1 MNEHYFVRHPESK
14 LSLGVVHAYF
24 RSRLFE
30 FLTASGVFSRTR
42 IDLGTRL
49 LVESMVLPENGLVLD
64 LGCGYGPVGIA
75 AAAFNP
81 NLQVVM
87 TDVNERAVWLARE
100 NAKRNGVENVKVRQ
114 GFLYEPV
121 EDMKFEVVLSNPPIT
136 AGMKTVMPLIEQ
148 APQHLAKEGT
158 LQIVVRSKV
167 SGKRLTNLMAET
179 FGNVKVLARKSGY
192 RVLISKAIKQSG
204 RSNSRR

>member
-81 NLQVVM
+81 NLQVIM

>member
-1 MNEHYFVRHPESK
+1 MKEHYFVRHPESK
-14 LSLGVVHAYF
+14 LSLGVVRAYF

-42 IDLGTRL
+42 IDPGTRL
-49 LVESMVLPENGLVLD
+49 LVESMILPEKGLILD

-81 NLQVVM
+81 TLQVVM
-87 TDVNERAVWLARE
+87 TDVNERAVWLAKE
-100 NAKRNGVENVKVRQ
+100 NAKRNGIENVKVRQ

-121 EDMKFEVVLSNPPIT
+121 EDVKFEVVLSNPPIT
-136 AGMKTVMPLIEQ
+136 AGMKTVQPVITQ
-148 APQHLAKEGT
+148 APQHLAEEGT

-167 SGKRLTNLMAET
+167 SGKRLTKIMTET
-179 FGNVKVLARKSGY
+179 FGNVDVLARKSGY

>member
-1 MNEHYFVRHPESK
+1 
-14 LSLGVVHAYF
+14 
-24 RSRLFE
+24 
-30 FLTASGVFSRTR
+30 
-42 IDLGTRL
+42 
-49 LVESMVLPENGLVLD
+49 MVLPEKGLVLD

-81 NLQVVM
+81 SLQVVM

-100 NAKRNGVENVKVRQ
+100 NAKRNGVENVKVRR

-121 EDMKFEVVLSNPPIT
+121 EDMKFGGVLSNPPIT
-136 AGMKTVMPLIEQ
+136 AGMKTVQSLIVQ
-148 APQHLAKEGT
+148 APQHLANEGT

-167 SGKRLTNLMAET
+167 SGKRLTKIMTET
-179 FGNVKVLARKSGY
+179 FGNVDVLARKSGY